1 LVVILAACGASATA
15 VPAAKQAP
23 VAPAAVAAP
32 AAPAAVAKPAAPAAV
47 AAPAAPAAVAAP
59 AAPAA
64 VAAPAAPAAVAA
76 PTSALAK
83 YAAEHAG
90 KPGAIYAGDLKQMV
104 GPAVTK
110 DQGDLD
116 GNVTLETLQR
126 FLYVY
131 ESEFYKGL
139 LVKANLTNPTPLVST
154 GQSIT
159 IQHAC
164 INRSLLPC
172 KMTDSFMFP
181 NVLARTK
188 GQVKLVTSSYP
199 ELGINGPDTLALVA
213 DGSLSMSDI
222 YSGFVS
228 GQLPPIEIQN
238 LWGVYP
244 TQASYYFATAAVTP
258 DIEKLVEVA
267 TGGGKVIN
275 HNWYSGNDQFF
286 LTKKPLR
293 TVADFKGMKTR
304 SHGTALSDWIEG
316 MGATA
321 QFVAFAEV
329 YSAMERGILEAAV
342 TGGDAAY
349 GQRLYEVSDYINGPL
364 ISWPDTNNVINGKVW
379 AKIPPDLQQILIEE
393 GAKSELEALR
403 VGSAQNESGLLRSV
417 KAGMTYVEFSP
428 ELKARSDAAVLDR
441 VMPSWI
447 KRVGGPDKPF
457 IKIYNEKVAPLVG
470 LRIEADGKLTKI
482 PVVQGK

>member
-1 LVVILAACGASATA
+1 
-15 VPAAKQAP
+15 
-23 VAPAAVAAP
+23 VAAP
-32 AAPAAVAKPAAPAAV
+32 
-47 AAPAAPAAVAAP
+47 
-59 AAPAA
+59 
-64 VAAPAAPAAVAA
+64 
-76 PTSALAK
+76 SALAK
-83 YAAEHAG
+83 YAADHAG

-104 GPAVTK
+104 GPATTK

-116 GNVTLETLQR
+116 GNVTLDALQR
-126 FLYVY
+126 HLYVY

-139 LVKANLTNPTPLVST
+139 LEKAKLTNPTPLVST

-164 INRSLLPC
+164 INRTLLPC
-172 KMTDSFMFP
+172 KATDSYMFP

-199 ELGINGPDTLALVA
+199 ELGIGGPDTLALVA
-213 DGSLSMSDI
+213 DGTLSMSDI

-244 TQASYYFATAAVTP
+244 TQKSYYFATAAVTP
-258 DIEKLVEVA
+258 DIEKLVAEA

-275 HNWYSGNDQFF
+275 HNWYSGNDQYFA
-286 LTKKPLR
+286 TKKPLR

-329 YSAMERGILEAAV
+329 YSALERGILGAGV
-342 TGGDAAY
+342 SGGDAMY
-349 GQRLYEVSDYINGPL
+349 GQRWYEVTDYINGPL
-364 ISWPDTNNVINGKVW
+364 LSWPDTNNVINGKVW
-379 AKIPPDLQQILIEE
+379 AKIPPDLQAIIIEE

-403 VGSAQNESGLLRSV
+403 IGAAQNEVALQRNIN
-417 KAGMTYVEFSP
+417 AGMEYVEFSK
-428 ELKARSDAAVLDR
+428 ELQDQSYNVAVLQR
-441 VMPSWI
+441 VMPNWV
-447 KRVGGPDKPF
+447 KRIGGPDAPF
-457 IKIYNEKVAPLVG
+457 VKIYNEKVAPLVG
-470 LRIEADGKLTKI
+470 LKINPDGSLTKI
-482 PVVQGK
+482 PVVEGK

>member
-1 LVVILAACGASATA
+1 LVILAACGSSATA

-23 VAPAAVAAP
+23 AVPAAIAAP
-32 AAPAAVAKPAAPAAV
+32 AAAAKPAAPAAV
-47 AAPAAPAAVAAP
+47 AAPAVVAAP
-59 AAPAA
+59 AAAA
-64 VAAPAAPAAVAA
+64 KPAAPAAAVVA
-76 PTSALAK
+76 PPSALAA
-83 YAAEHAG
+83 YAAQYAG

-104 GPAVTK
+104 GPATTK

-126 FLYVY
+126 HLYVY
-131 ESEFYKGL
+131 ESDFYKSL
-139 LVKANLTNPTPLVST
+139 LEKAKLTNPTPLVST
-154 GQSIT
+154 GQSIS

-164 INRSLLPC
+164 INRTLLPC
-172 KMTDSFMFP
+172 KATDSFFFP

-188 GQVKLVTSSYP
+188 GQVKFVTSSYP
-199 ELGINGPDTLALVA
+199 ELGIGGPDTLKLVE
-213 DGSLSMSDI
+213 DGTLAMSDI

-228 GQLPPIEIQN
+228 GQLPAIEIQN

-244 TQASYYFATAAVTP
+244 TQKSYYFAAAAVTP
-258 DIEKLVEVA
+258 DIEKLVEA
-267 TGGGKVIN
+267 AAGGAKVIN

-293 TVADFKGMKTR
+293 TVADFKGLKTR
-304 SHGTALSDWIEG
+304 SHGTALTDWIEG

-329 YSAMERGILEAAV
+329 YSALERGILGAGV
-342 TGGDAAY
+342 TGGDAAF
-349 GQRLYEVSDYINGPL
+349 GQRLYEVADYINGPL

-379 AKIPPDLQQILIEE
+379 AKIPPDLQAIIIEE

-403 VGSAQNESGLLRSV
+403 IGAAQNEAGLQRNIN
-417 KAGMTYVEFSP
+417 AGMEFVEFSP
-428 ELKARSDAAVLDR
+428 ELKARSEATAIER

-447 KRVGGPDKPF
+447 KRIGGPDAPF
-457 IKIYNEKVAPLVG
+457 AKIYNEKVAQLVG
-470 LRIEADGKLTKI
+470 LKINPDGSLTKI
-482 PVVQGK
+482 PVIQGK